1 MNFST
6 NIMTSEEITE
16 LLNSN
21 YGIVIKA
28 QDLNLITEV
37 DSEATLPCGC
47 EIRIEGQADE
57 LEAELE
63 ETCYEHDIAE
73 DLKLEILQLLD
84 EMWSRDSNFRFDF
97 KYKNLIELSGW
108 KV

>member
-1 MNFST
+1 
-6 NIMTSEEITE
+6 MTSEEITE

-28 QDLNLITEV
+28 QDLNLITEL
-37 DSEATLPCGC
+37 DEWITLACGC
-47 EIRIEGQADE
+47 GITITGHTDD
-57 LEAELE
+57 LVVGLE
-63 ETCYEHDIAE
+63 EPCYEHDIAE

-84 EMWSRDSNFRFDF
+84 EMWSIDSNFRFDS
-97 KYKNLIELSGW
+97 KYKNLIELSRW